1 MIFHE
6 IYGCY
11 YRTVAKAICLAQK
24 GELTEKRL
32 TVLCRENAFT
42 ESFLAIVPA
51 IKEQHWQLIDGD
63 YRTPL
68 RHAPTMPLTELEK
81 RWLKAITLDSRF
93 RLFGVEPEGLENVE
107 PLFTPEDFT
116 VYDRYA
122 DGDPYDDADYIA
134 RFQTILK
141 AIREKKQLSI
151 DYESR
156 KSIHKRIVCRP
167 RLLEYSEKDDK
178 FRLILT
184 KGDVGSINLQRI
196 SKCEII
202 DRDVQN
208 TVRRHK
214 PIKQAMVCYITD
226 ERNALERAMLHF
238 AHFEKEAERM
248 DDKTFKVT
256 LQFYTSDET
265 ELLIRILSFG
275 PLIRVTEPESMVESI
290 KERLKKQIGCGL

>member
-1 MIFHE
+1 MK

-32 TVLCRENAFT
+32 TVLCRENAFS
-42 ESFLAIVPA
+42 ESFLTIVPA
-51 IKEQHWQLIDGD
+51 VKEQRWQLIDGD

-81 RWLKAITLDSRF
+81 RWLKAITFDSRF

-202 DRDVQN
+202 DRDIQN
-208 TVRRHK
+208 TVRRHT
-214 PIKQAMVCYITD
+214 PIKQTMVFYVTD
-226 ERNALERAMLHF
+226 ERNALERSMLHF

-248 DDKTFKVT
+248 DDKTYKVT

>member
-1 MIFHE
+1 M
-6 IYGCY
+6 
-11 YRTVAKAICLAQK
+11 
-24 GELTEKRL
+24 
-32 TVLCRENAFT
+32 LCRENAFS
-42 ESFLAIVPA
+42 ESFLTIVPA
-51 IKEQHWQLIDGD
+51 VKEQRWQLIDGD

-81 RWLKAITLDSRF
+81 RWLKAITFDSRF

-208 TVRRHK
+208 TVRRHT
-214 PIKQAMVCYITD
+214 PIKQTMVFYVTD
-226 ERNALERAMLHF
+226 ERNALERSMLHF

-248 DDKTFKVT
+248 DDKTYKVT

>member
-1 MIFHE
+1 M
-6 IYGCY
+6 
-11 YRTVAKAICLAQK
+11 AKAICLAQK

-32 TVLCRENAFT
+32 TVLCRENAFS
-42 ESFLAIVPA
+42 ESFLTIVPA
-51 IKEQHWQLIDGD
+51 VKEQRWQLIDGD

-81 RWLKAITLDSRF
+81 RWLKAITFDSRF

-208 TVRRHK
+208 TVRRHT
-214 PIKQAMVCYITD
+214 PIKQTMVFYVTD
-226 ERNALERAMLHF
+226 ERNALERSMLHF

-248 DDKTFKVT
+248 DDKTYKVT

>member
-1 MIFHE
+1 MK

-32 TVLCRENAFT
+32 TMLCRENAFS
-42 ESFLAIVPA
+42 ESFLTIVPA
-51 IKEQHWQLIDGD
+51 VKEQRWQLIDGD

-81 RWLKAITLDSRF
+81 RWLKAITFDSRF

-208 TVRRHK
+208 TVRRHT
-214 PIKQAMVCYITD
+214 PIKQTMVFYVTD
-226 ERNALERAMLHF
+226 ERNALERSMLHF

-248 DDKTFKVT
+248 DDKTYKVT

>member
-1 MIFHE
+1 
-6 IYGCY
+6 
-11 YRTVAKAICLAQK
+11 
-24 GELTEKRL
+24 
-32 TVLCRENAFT
+32 
-42 ESFLAIVPA
+42 
-51 IKEQHWQLIDGD
+51 
-63 YRTPL
+63 
-68 RHAPTMPLTELEK
+68 MPLTELEK

-122 DGDPYDDADYIA
+122 DGDPYDDADYTE

-248 DDKTFKVT
+248 DDKTYKVT

-275 PLIRVTEPESMVESI
+275 PLIRVTEPESKVESI

>member
-1 MIFHE
+1 MK

-32 TVLCRENAFT
+32 TVLCRENAFS
-42 ESFLAIVPA
+42 ESFLTIVPA
-51 IKEQHWQLIDGD
+51 VKEQRWQLIDGD

-81 RWLKAITLDSRF
+81 RWLKAITFDSRF

-208 TVRRHK
+208 TVRRHT
-214 PIKQAMVCYITD
+214 PIKQTMVFYVTD
-226 ERNALERAMLHF
+226 ERNALERSMLHF

-248 DDKTFKVT
+248 DDKTYKVT